1 MNIPESLR
9 YSDTHEWARLE
20 GDEVV
25 VGITDFAQ
33 SELGDIVYVQVV
45 KVGTAVEAHNSFGTV
60 ESVKT
65 SSELFAPVSGTITAV
80 NPDLSAHPEWIN
92 QDPYEKG
99 WMVRI
104 KMTNPDQFASL
115 MTAEQYKGFIPGK

>member
-33 SELGDIVYVQVV
+33 SELGDIVYVQVG
-45 KVGTAVEAHNSFGTV
+45 KVGTAVEAHSPFGTV

-80 NPDLSAHPEWIN
+80 NSDLSAHPEWIN

-104 KMTNPDQFASL
+104 KITKPDQFASL
-115 MTAEQYKGFIPGK
+115 MTAEQYKGFIAGK